1 MKISLIIFF
10 LFLIITSSIL
20 FIDSVYFINKL
31 TVFIITNL
39 ILIFSSTVQ
48 IFYLKKKYPTIFFAN
63 PPVLC
68 TIFTFLIPFSFTNI
82 FINPITLQE
91 IVNFTSLNKLYFIII
106 NALNIMWVGYWFSD
120 FIINKTNPGQVYIDK
135 LKKIL
140 VLPYNKVNFLFLL
153 SMIFIYLMTFFS
165 TNYLNIFGYFS
176 NIYKLN
182 QFKNYLYLFKLMYD
196 LIWIAFITL
205 TLLVIYKKQNVL
217 IYILY
222 LIVLLCIFITEVVS
236 GFKFGIFLP
245 YLIIFFIFYIFK
257 NRFSY
262 SILLISIFFL
272 FLSYS
277 IIPEFRKMSDQFKI
291 HKPESKSFEIIDN
304 QFNLFISNQSF
315 YKKELEIK
323 QKQVDGQDQE
333 PFEALTI
340 DIEEQ
345 HQGKIIEKPVV
356 RNKFFLKLY
365 SIFLDVGSRIN
376 QLHDTSHLL
385 EIMTF
390 FPNLSSEKEKPK
402 FMEAILIAP
411 LTAIIPRIVWE
422 NKPTNIESN
431 WSTILL
437 YRFDCKNKYKQEDCD
452 RKTVSG
458 STAMSSFLYSYFAGG
473 ITFVLIFYFFIGF
486 LQNLIFSLFSPGKYL
501 APTLLFL
508 ILTFKIS
515 FIDSAI
521 YGIISFFFRE
531 LIIIFFMQYLL
542 FKKN

>member
-1 MKISLIIFF
+1 MMKISLIIFF

-91 IVNFTSLNKLYFIII
+91 IVNFTSLSKLYFIII

-153 SMIFIYLMTFFS
+153 SMIFIYLMSFLLM
-165 TNYLNIFGYFS
+165 NYLNVYGYFS
-176 NIYKLN
+176 NINKLN
-182 QFKNYLYLFKLMYD
+182 QFKNYLYLFRLMYD
-196 LIWIAFITL
+196 LIWIVFITL
-205 TLLVIYKKQNVL
+205 TLLIFYKKQNIS

-222 LIVLLCIFITEVVS
+222 LIVLLCIFFTEALS
-236 GFKFGIFLP
+236 GFKVGIFLP
-245 YLIIFFIFYIFK
+245 FSIIFFIFYIFK

-262 SILLISIFFL
+262 SILFIAIFFL
-272 FLSYS
+272 FISYL
-277 IIPEFRKMSDQFKI
+277 IIPEFRKMSDKFHI
-291 HKPESKSFEIIDN
+291 NELEPKSFKIIDN
-304 QFNLFISNQSF
+304 HFNLFKQNQNIF
-315 YKKELEIK
+315 KEQSK
-323 QKQVDGQDQE
+323 G
-333 PFEALTI
+333 
-340 DIEEQ
+340 EQ
-345 HQGKIIEKPVV
+345 SKGNE
-356 RNKFFLKLY
+356 FFLKLSY
-365 SIFLDVGSRIN
+365 IFLDVSLRLN
-376 QLHDTSHLL
+376 QLHDSSHLL
-385 EIMTF
+385 EITTS

-402 FMEAILIAP
+402 FMQAIFLAP
-411 LTAIIPRIVWE
+411 FTAIIPRIIWE
-422 NKPTNIESN
+422 NKPLNLESN

-437 YRFDCKNKYKQEDCD
+437 YRFDCMKKKNNNCD
-452 RKTVSG
+452 RLTVSG
-458 STAMSSFLYSYFAGG
+458 STGMSSFLYSYFAGG
-473 ITFVLIFYFFIGF
+473 IIFVLIFYFFIGF

-531 LIIIFFMQYLL
+531 LIILFFMQYLL
-542 FKKN
+542 VKKN